1 MCKVGVFTHKGE
13 PNKHKRVMCKK
24 IIEKMRNR
32 ERGIKREGE
41 GKRNTE
47 QEK

>member
-1 MCKVGVFTHKGE
+1 MGVFIQKGE
-13 PNKHKRVMCKK
+13 PNKHKRDICQK
-24 IIEKMRNR
+24 IIETNEKQRR
-32 ERGIKREGE
+32 RIQREGE